1 MSGRLVGKVVN
12 GVYVANQ
19 SLGDVAPHLV
29 QLTPPIDHEPSSDS
43 PILTPPIGHGSRL
56 GSPSPPIDH
65 ESSSDSPAH
74 CLPD

>member
-29 QLTPPIDHEPSSDS
+29 Q
-43 PILTPPIGHGSRL
+43 
-56 GSPSPPIDH
+56 
-65 ESSSDSPAH
+65 
-74 CLPD
+74 